1 MRSAF
6 IVGGTVLEKAGL
18 VFAVALS
25 FIAVDANSAEIVL
38 ERTGVEKLVVQALF
52 KDQGRL
58 VLARGPCTSYLE
70 QPSVTLANGRIQIR
84 SHLSARVGFVV
95 NGDCAGVGL
104 ASWTKVSGRPVS
116 VGSAV
121 RLEDIRIDEVED
133 ADTRAVLANLRLSA
147 LFPKAVDLDVQGA
160 VQTMLAQSASQIQT
174 TVESFGFEDVSVVN
188 EKLSMKFNFKLVGR

>member
-1 MRSAF
+1 M
-6 IVGGTVLEKAGL
+6 
-18 VFAVALS
+18 
-25 FIAVDANSAEIVL
+25 
-38 ERTGVEKLVVQALF
+38 
-52 KDQGRL
+52 
-58 VLARGPCTSYLE
+58 
-70 QPSVTLANGRIQIR
+70 
-84 SHLSARVGFVV
+84 

-147 LFPKAVDLDVQGA
+147 LFPKAVDLDVQSA